1 MHVINCIKSSIT
13 SFNGKY
19 ATVKL
24 SGRTLKKN
32 GTWHTLCLPFDLTI
46 AGSALADGTAK
57 VLDDA
62 NTNFDNNKLT
72 IKFDAAPAT
81 ISAGTPFIVKW
92 ANSGDVITNPVFT
105 NVAINSASTTTVG
118 FTGGSFKGNFSPVA
132 LPSGPENLYFGSDN
146 NLYWPSAGVTVKSNR
161 AYFNLPG
168 ATEAPN
174 ITLDYEDDVI
184 TGIAGIENVS
194 SRDNES
200 IYDLQGRKVEQ
211 PTQKG
216 VYIMNGRKVVIK

>member
-57 VLDDA
+57 VLDNA
-62 NTNFDNNKLT
+62 NTSFASNKLA

-105 NVAINSASTTTVG
+105 NVAINSASTTTVD
-118 FTGGSFKGNFSPVA
+118 FTGGSFKNEKRIYEASDGGN
-132 LPSGPENLYFGSDN
+132 
-146 NLYWPSAGVTVKSNR
+146 
-161 AYFNLPG
+161 
-168 ATEAPN
+168 
-174 ITLDYEDDVI
+174 
-184 TGIAGIENVS
+184 
-194 SRDNES
+194 RD
-200 IYDLQGRKVEQ
+200 KV
-211 PTQKG
+211 
-216 VYIMNGRKVVIK
+216 